1 MTRKRIPYKKYPIE
15 DTIEFCRN
23 TPDWREYAREK
34 HDKVF
39 TDLVNGLS
47 IKEVCEKYSI
57 KKGNIY
63 DYSAS
68 LRHRYDNK
76 ITGKK
81 KVAEESERVVKIRK
95 YFEAVNAEEMFEIL
109 SKKEYEYSILF
120 KAGNNMRS
128 IAEIKGVAYET
139 VFSTIVGN
147 GIRLGAAN
155 KVFRYIKIRDGENF
169 ER

>member
-95 YFEAVNAEEMFEIL
+95 YFEAVNEERKNDIDE
-109 SKKEYEYSILF
+109 
-120 KAGNNMRS
+120 
-128 IAEIKGVAYET
+128 
-139 VFSTIVGN
+139 
-147 GIRLGAAN
+147 
-155 KVFRYIKIRDGENF
+155 
-169 ER
+169 

>member
-63 DYSAS
+63 DHGTSFAIKDYN
-68 LRHRYDNK
+68 LKD
-76 ITGKK
+76 
-81 KVAEESERVVKIRK
+81 
-95 YFEAVNAEEMFEIL
+95 
-109 SKKEYEYSILF
+109 LF
-120 KAGNNMRS
+120 
-128 IAEIKGVAYET
+128 
-139 VFSTIVGN
+139 
-147 GIRLGAAN
+147 IRLSAFSPYLHFTYQEAEAQRN
-155 KVFRYIKIRDGENF
+155 EAI
-169 ER
+169 

>member
-1 MTRKRIPYKKYPIE
+1 
-15 DTIEFCRN
+15 
-23 TPDWREYAREK
+23 
-34 HDKVF
+34 
-39 TDLVNGLS
+39 
-47 IKEVCEKYSI
+47 
-57 KKGNIY
+57 
-63 DYSAS
+63 
-68 LRHRYDNK
+68 
-76 ITGKK
+76 
-81 KVAEESERVVKIRK
+81 
-95 YFEAVNAEEMFEIL
+95 MFEIL

>member
-63 DYSAS
+63 AYSAS

-76 ITGKK
+76 ITGK
-81 KVAEESERVVKIRK
+81 
-95 YFEAVNAEEMFEIL
+95 
-109 SKKEYEYSILF
+109 
-120 KAGNNMRS
+120 
-128 IAEIKGVAYET
+128 
-139 VFSTIVGN
+139 
-147 GIRLGAAN
+147 
-155 KVFRYIKIRDGENF
+155 
-169 ER
+169 